1 MHCNGEIRHCIYTTV
16 SFLNMIYSGSYKS
29 WIFCFSW
36 LLCQI
41 KVKFTFQGVFW
52 NLRDKQIKI
61 DVFGW
66 QKMVFWNKPWLVRIS
81 KAKTKKYSILI
92 RTTVLLKKMK
102 CNLFLNPDFSPPQA
116 WLPEQMLQWWSSP
129 HEPGVQLECL
139 ASKPVHQNT
148 AHTLPCHLG
157 SSWKTITFKYLIF
170 TCIIGNICLRT
181 ILHLKSFL

>member
-1 MHCNGEIRHCIYTTV
+1 M
-16 SFLNMIYSGSYKS
+16 FLSK
-29 WIFCFSW
+29 FS
-36 LLCQI
+36 Q
-41 KVKFTFQGVFW
+41 K
-52 NLRDKQIKI
+52 
-61 DVFGW
+61 FGW
-66 QKMVFWNKPWLVRIS
+66 QKMAWSLTKVTLFVKYSPVIWLVRIS
-81 KAKTKKYSILI
+81 KAKTKKYSILM

-157 SSWKTITFKYLIF
+157 SSWKTITFQYLSF